1 MIENEV
7 TVDTFSIISTE
18 TSQQVSRNID
28 ELKRDKNT
36 QSSESINPAIQETI
50 LLSLQDLF

>member
-50 LLSLQDLF
+50 LHSLQDSL

>member
-7 TVDTFSIISTE
+7 TVDTFSISSTE

-50 LLSLQDLF
+50 LHSLQDSL